1 MKFLSFTAAMSV
13 AFVSFLPDACF
24 GKPLIGAKYPEVS
37 NAQLPACY
45 IETSDNRILDLT
57 RLCVSSDKA
66 DAESSRVVDGDNTSS
81 RVIDSD
87 KTKVSNYSSSSPQA
101 CNSQDNTASAQNSC
115 QEWAAS
121 KLPGVPYN

>member
-1 MKFLSFTAAMSV
+1 MKFLSLTAAMSV

-24 GKPLIGAKYPEVS
+24 GKPSVGAKYPEVS
-37 NAQLPACY
+37 STQLPSCY

-57 RLCVSSDKA
+57 RMCVSSDKA
-66 DAESSRVVDGDNTSS
+66 DESSSVTDGGNTSS
-81 RVIDSD
+81 SVIDGGN
-87 KTKVSNYSSSSPQA
+87 TRASNYSSSSPQT
-101 CNSQDNTASAQNSC
+101 CDEQDDAAQNSC

>member
-1 MKFLSFTAAMSV
+1 MKFLSLTAAMSV

-24 GKPLIGAKYPEVS
+24 GKPSVGAKYPEVS
-37 NAQLPACY
+37 STQLPSCY

-57 RLCVSSDKA
+57 RMCVSSDKA
-66 DAESSRVVDGDNTSS
+66 DDQSSSVTDSGNTSS
-81 RVIDSD
+81 RVIDGGN
-87 KTKVSNYSSSSPQA
+87 TRASNYSSSSPH
-101 CNSQDNTASAQNSC
+101 CDKQDGTVSDQNSC